1 MLRPSASLSARAVGA
16 EVTVDVGGWASVEA
30 ADVRLDEAPSGLR
43 RQAAAVAAVG
53 SGVDTEE
60 ENRPAGSLLTY
71 QPTG

>member
-30 ADVRLDEAPSGLR
+30 ADARLDEAPSGLR
-43 RQAAAVAAVG
+43 RQAAVAVG